1 MMSQLFL
8 SVALALV
15 MLILLCMVRA
25 LGGPTVLDRIVGVN
39 MIGTKTT
46 VLLLLI
52 GLVYEAMPMFID
64 IALAYAL
71 LNFIAT
77 IGACKYFRH
86 SKKVHLEDDLTPEKE
101 IST

>member
-1 MMSQLFL
+1 MEQVFL
-8 SVALALV
+8 AVSIALL
-15 MLILLCMVRA
+15 MLIFLTMIRA

-52 GLVYEAMPMFID
+52 GLIYEAMPMFID
-64 IALAYAL
+64 IALAYAF

-77 IGACKYFRH
+77 IGACKYFRR
-86 SKKVHLEDDLTPEKE
+86 SNKIHLEDEL
-101 IST
+101 STETEAST

>member
-1 MMSQLFL
+1 MMSQVFL
-8 SVALALV
+8 AVALALV
-15 MLILLCMVRA
+15 MLIFLSLVRA
-25 LGGPTVLDRIVGVN
+25 IGGPTVLDRIVGVN

-52 GLVYEAMPMFID
+52 GLIYEAMPMFVD

-77 IGACKYFRH
+77 IGACKYFRR
-86 SKKVHLEDDLTPEKE
+86 SNRVHLEDELATEE
-101 IST
+101 EVSA

>member
-1 MMSQLFL
+1 MMSQVFL
-8 SVALALV
+8 SVALTLV
-15 MLILLCMVRA
+15 MLIFLTLVRA

-52 GLVYEAMPMFID
+52 GLIYENMPMFID
-64 IALAYAL
+64 IALAYAF

-77 IGACKYFRH
+77 IGACKYFRR
-86 SKKVHLEDDLTPEKE
+86 SKRVHLEDDLATEKE
-101 IST
+101 ISA

>member
-1 MMSQLFL
+1 MMSQVFL

-15 MLILLCMVRA
+15 MLIFFTLIRA
-25 LGGPTVLDRIVGVN
+25 LGGPPVLDRIVGVN

-64 IALAYAL
+64 IALAYAF

-77 IGACKYFRH
+77 LGACKYFRR
-86 SKKVHLEDDLTPEKE
+86 SKRAHLVDDPATEKE
-101 IST
+101 LPA

>member
-1 MMSQLFL
+1 MNQVFL
-8 SVALALV
+8 AVSVALVL
-15 MLILLCMVRA
+15 LIFLTLIRVV
-25 LGGPTVLDRIVGVN
+25 GGPTVLDRIVGVN

-52 GLVYEAMPMFID
+52 GLIYEAMPMFID
-64 IALAYAL
+64 IALAYAF

-86 SKKVHLEDDLTPEKE
+86 SKIICLDDELIPTKE
-101 IST
+101 ESR

>member
-1 MMSQLFL
+1 MMSQVFL
-8 SVALALV
+8 AIALALV
-15 MLILLCMVRA
+15 MLIFLTLVRA

-52 GLVYEAMPMFID
+52 GLIYEDMPMFID
-64 IALAYAL
+64 IALAYAF

-77 IGACKYFRH
+77 IGACKYFRR
-86 SKKVHLEDDLTPEKE
+86 SKRVHLEDDLDTKKE
-101 IST
+101 VSA